1 MKNFKFFRGITNRRS
16 IGLWWP
22 ENDEQTD
29 VVVNHLAEELSRQI
43 DEDIVVR
50 LTRRINGGRQLD
62 IFEEMERNL
71 NGIGGNR
78 A

>member
-1 MKNFKFFRGITNRRS
+1 MKNFKFFRGVTNRRS

-22 ENDEQTD
+22 ENEEQTD
-29 VVVNHLAEELSRQI
+29 VVVNHLAEELRRTI
-43 DEDIVVR
+43 DEDIIVR